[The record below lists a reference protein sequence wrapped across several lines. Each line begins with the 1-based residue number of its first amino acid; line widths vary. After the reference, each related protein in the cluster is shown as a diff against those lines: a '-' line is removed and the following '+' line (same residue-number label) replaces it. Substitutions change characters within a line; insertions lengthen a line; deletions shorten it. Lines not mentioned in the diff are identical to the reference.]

1 MKLKDKR
8 MLLTVCVIF
17 FLLAS
22 GVAPR
27 SVADE
32 KITYAP
38 LFQVQIDHEFPK
50 PAKTFEEVKKLI
62 LENYYSDK
70 ITEKALYWAAINGML
85 RHISPPEKPE
95 LAKIWTPVEYEKILQ
110 SLNGIEVS
118 IGIKC
123 SFNPNE
129 GSLTVTE
136 ILRDSPAENIL
147 KPLDRILRIDS
158 QQLKGKSLEEVN
170 ALIKGKEGSEVTL
183 TVNRDIN
190 IFDITLKRR
199 KFETQN
205 LIVSRLTNTVALVEI
220 KKFTTDISKKLENEL
235 KKLKNEGFKGLIIDL
250 RNNSGGVFMESLR
263 VVELFLPE
271 KCILLRT
278 KQRKTNLQNY
288 VSVNKEPLEF
298 EIAILVNK
306 KTASAAE
313 ILAYAL
319 QNHQK
324 AVIVGARTFGK
335 GVFEKTFA
343 LKNDFRVKFITGA
356 MYSPKGQNWQGKGIT
371 PDFLV
376 EQNEKTLAT
385 LLKIEPKQRFRKD
398 VAMITAHKLLTRSK

>member
-1 MKLKDKR
+1 MKLKNKNI
-8 MLLTVCVIF
+8 LLTVFAIF
-17 FLLAS
+17 FILAA
-22 GVAPR
+22 GVA
-27 SVADE
+27 SWSAADE
-32 KITYAP
+32 KTTYTP
-38 LFQVQIDHEFPK
+38 LFQVQIDHKFPK
-50 PAKTFEEVKKLI
+50 PDKTFEEVKKLI

-95 LAKIWTPVEYEKILQ
+95 LARIWTPMEYEKILR

-136 ILRDSPAENIL
+136 ILPDSPSENIL

-158 QQLKGKSLEEVN
+158 QQLKGKSLDEVN

-199 KFETQN
+199 KFETQS
-205 LIVSRLTNTVALVEI
+205 LIISRLTDTVALVEI
-220 KKFTTDISKKLENEL
+220 KRFTTDISKKLKNEL
-235 KKLKNEGFKGLIIDL
+235 KQLKDEGFKGLIIDL
-250 RNNSGGVFMESLR
+250 RNNGGGVFMEALR

-271 KCILLRT
+271 KRILLRT
-278 KQRKTNLQNY
+278 IQRKTNLQNY
-288 VSVNKEPLEF
+288 VSVNRESFEF
-298 EIAILVNK
+298 ENAILVNK

-313 ILAYAL
+313 ILASSL
-319 QNHQK
+319 QDHKK
-324 AVIVGARTFGK
+324 AIIIGTRTFGK
-335 GVFEKTFA
+335 GVFEKTFN

-356 MYSPKGQNWQGKGIT
+356 MYSPKGQNWQGKGII

-376 EQNEKTLAT
+376 EQDEKTLTT
-385 LLKIEPKQRFRKD
+385 LLKMEPKQRFRKD
-398 VAMITAHKLLTRSK
+398 VAIITAHKLLALSK